1 MSTFQAEVVVGDK
14 ITITTNPENKG
25 NTITLPPTP
34 VAVYRD
40 TNQQLETKAILELFE
55 SMKVLE
61 QQLAIAN
68 ARIRELESQIYEG
81 SVK

>member
-1 MSTFQAEVVVGDK
+1 MTTFTTEDRVQAS
-14 ITITTNPENKG
+14 
-25 NTITLPPTP
+25 
-34 VAVYRD
+34 RD
-40 TNQQLETKAILELFE
+40 TLQQTETKSILELFE

-68 ARIRELESQIYEG
+68 ARIRELESQIYGG

>member
-1 MSTFQAEVVVGDK
+1 MSTFQAEVVVGDS
-14 ITITTNPENKG
+14 ITITTNPE
-25 NTITLPPTP
+25 TVLTFTETL
-34 VAVYRD
+34 
-40 TNQQLETKAILELFE
+40 TNQQIETKAIHLRICLELFE

-68 ARIRELESQIYEG
+68 ARIRELESQIYGG

>member
-1 MSTFQAEVVVGDK
+1 MTTFTTEDLKAAQILAEAPYQPGYEDAIPLPRVVPK
-14 ITITTNPENKG
+14 E
-25 NTITLPPTP
+25 TL
-34 VAVYRD
+34 
-40 TNQQLETKAILELFE
+40 QQVETKAILELFE

-68 ARIRELESQIYEG
+68 ARIRELESQIYGG

>member
-14 ITITTNPENKG
+14 ITITTNPE
-25 NTITLPPTP
+25 TVLTFTETL
-34 VAVYRD
+34 
-40 TNQQLETKAILELFE
+40 TNQQIETKAIHLRICLELFE

-68 ARIRELESQIYEG
+68 ARIRELESQIYGG

>member
-1 MSTFQAEVVVGDK
+1 MTTF
-14 ITITTNPENKG
+14 TTEDR
-25 NTITLPPTP
+25 
-34 VAVYRD
+34 VQVSRD
-40 TNQQLETKAILELFE
+40 TLQQVETKAILELFE

-68 ARIRELESQIYEG
+68 ARIRELESQIYGG

>member
-1 MSTFQAEVVVGDK
+1 MTTFTTEDLKNAQLVTEAPYNPGYEMAGFKEVPK
-14 ITITTNPENKG
+14 E
-25 NTITLPPTP
+25 TL
-34 VAVYRD
+34 
-40 TNQQLETKAILELFE
+40 QQLETKAILELFE

-68 ARIRELESQIYEG
+68 ARIRELESQIYGG

>member
-1 MSTFQAEVVVGDK
+1 MSTFTTEDLKAAQLVAEAPY
-14 ITITTNPENKG
+14 NPGYEDAVTRAVPKE
-25 NTITLPPTP
+25 TL
-34 VAVYRD
+34 
-40 TNQQLETKAILELFE
+40 QQIETKAILELFE

-68 ARIRELESQIYEG
+68 ARIRELESQIYGG

>member
-1 MSTFQAEVVVGDK
+1 MTTF
-14 ITITTNPENKG
+14 TTEDR
-25 NTITLPPTP
+25 
-34 VAVYRD
+34 VQVSRD
-40 TNQQLETKAILELFE
+40 TLQQLETKAILELFE

-68 ARIRELESQIYEG
+68 ARIRELESQIYGG